1 MIDVIIYFVFVLAL
15 IAFALSPAIYVT
27 NRLSNKFVFIENNST
42 KISILFAILFSSI
55 ATFFI
60 FWFWQM
66 ISSNYDILLFK
77 TNVNNN
83 LEKNIDN
90 IFSNSVENILNKN
103 KKRDNSLTF
112 SNINGIT
119 LKEIDELFEDED
131 KKNLAKN
138 LRLATLFTNDG
149 KLANILFD
157 TVLGKPFDSGFEYL
171 SNRYSDKNNYLK
183 SKNNF
188 SSSTLFDM
196 LHKSMEYR
204 LNSSN
209 KSDIKKEDLD
219 DILLEINSFDFISAL
234 SSSSKKGSKKYK
246 DQEKYSFLYKN
257 YELEYKN
264 IMEKYQD
271 LDKKNLDILS
281 FFKIKM

>member
-1 MIDVIIYFVFVLAL
+1 MIDVIIYSVFILAL
-15 IAFALSPAIYVT
+15 IAFSLSPAIYLT
-27 NRLSNKFVFIENNST
+27 NKLSNKFIFIENNST

-90 IFSNSVENILNKN
+90 IFSNSVENILNKD
-103 KKRDNSLTF
+103 KRRDNSLTF

-119 LKEIDELFEDED
+119 LKEIDELFEDKE

-138 LRLATLFTNDG
+138 LRLATLFTNDE

-171 SNRYSDKNNYLK
+171 SNRYSDKNSYLK
-183 SKNNF
+183 SKSSF
-188 SSSTLFDM
+188 GSSTLFDM

-271 LDKKNLDILS
+271 LDKKNLDI
-281 FFKIKM
+281 IKQF

>member
-90 IFSNSVENILNKN
+90 IFSNSVENILNKD
-103 KKRDNSLTF
+103 KRRDNSLTF

-119 LKEIDELFEDED
+119 LKEIDELFEDKE

-138 LRLATLFTNDG
+138 LRLATLFTNDE

-157 TVLGKPFDSGFEYL
+157 TGLGKPFDSGFEYL
-171 SNRYSDKNNYLK
+171 SNRYSDKNSYLK
-183 SKNNF
+183 SKSSF
-188 SSSTLFDM
+188 GSSTLFDM

-234 SSSSKKGSKKYK
+234 SSSSKKGSQKYK
-246 DQEKYSFLYKN
+246 NEEKYSFLYKN

-271 LDKKNLDILS
+271 LDKKIL
-281 FFKIKM
+281 IL

>member
-171 SNRYSDKNNYLK
+171 SNRYSDKNSYLK
-183 SKNNF
+183 SKSSF
-188 SSSTLFDM
+188 GSSTLFDM

-234 SSSSKKGSKKYK
+234 SSCSKKGSQKYK
-246 DQEKYSFLYKN
+246 NEEKYSFLYKN

-271 LDKKNLDILS
+271 LDKKNLDI
-281 FFKIKM
+281 IKQF

>member
-90 IFSNSVENILNKN
+90 IFSNSVENILNKD
-103 KKRDNSLTF
+103 KRRDNSLTF

-171 SNRYSDKNNYLK
+171 SNRYSDKNSYLK
-183 SKNNF
+183 SKSSF
-188 SSSTLFDM
+188 GSSTLFDM

-204 LNSSN
+204 LNRSN
-209 KSDIKKEDLD
+209 QSDIKKEDLD
-219 DILLEINSFDFISAL
+219 DILLEINSFDVISAL
-234 SSSSKKGSKKYK
+234 SSSLKKGSQKYK
-246 DQEKYSFLYKN
+246 NEEKYSFLYKN

-271 LDKKNLDILS
+271 LDKKNLDI
-281 FFKIKM
+281 IKQF

>member
-119 LKEIDELFEDED
+119 LEEIDKLFEDD
-131 KKNLAKN
+131 NNKSLAKN
-138 LRLATLFTNDG
+138 LRLATLFTNDE
-149 KLANILFD
+149 KLSNILFD

-171 SNRYSDKNNYLK
+171 NNRYSDKNNYFK
-183 SKNNF
+183 SKSSF
-188 SSSTLFDM
+188 CSSSLFD
-196 LHKSMEYR
+196 LLQKSMEYR
-204 LNSSN
+204 LNDS
-209 KSDIKKEDLD
+209 KQSDIKKEDLD

-234 SSSSKKGSKKYK
+234 SSSSKKGSDKYK
-246 DQEKYSFLYKN
+246 NDVKYSFLYKN

-271 LDKKNLDILS
+271 LDKKNLDI
-281 FFKIKM
+281 IKQF

>member
-1 MIDVIIYFVFVLAL
+1 MIDVVIYSVFILAL
-15 IAFALSPAIYVT
+15 IAFSLSPAIYIT
-27 NRLSNKFVFIENNST
+27 NKLSNKFIFIENNST

-90 IFSNSVENILNKN
+90 IFSNSVENILNKD
-103 KKRDNSLTF
+103 KRRDNSLTF

-119 LKEIDELFEDED
+119 LKEIDELFEDKE

-138 LRLATLFTNDG
+138 LRLATLFTNDE

-171 SNRYSDKNNYLK
+171 SNK
-183 SKNNF
+183 SSF
-188 SSSTLFDM
+188 GSSTLFDM

-271 LDKKNLDILS
+271 LDKKNLDI
-281 FFKIKM
+281 IKQF

>member
-171 SNRYSDKNNYLK
+171 SNRHSDKNNYLK

-188 SSSTLFDM
+188 GSSSLFDM

-234 SSSSKKGSKKYK
+234 SSSSKKGSQKYK
-246 DQEKYSFLYKN
+246 NEEKYSFLYKN

-271 LDKKNLDILS
+271 LDKKNLDI
-281 FFKIKM
+281 IKQF

>member
-157 TVLGKPFDSGFEYL
+157 TVLGKPFDSSFEYL

-188 SSSTLFDM
+188 GSSSLFDM
-196 LHKSMEYR
+196 HHKSMEYR

-234 SSSSKKGSKKYK
+234 SSSSKKGSQKYK
-246 DQEKYSFLYKN
+246 NEEKYSFLYKN

-271 LDKKNLDILS
+271 LDKKNLDI
-281 FFKIKM
+281 IKQF

>member
-83 LEKNIDN
+83 LEKNIDKKFSKSIKN
-90 IFSNSVENILNKN
+90 IIN
-103 KKRDNSLTF
+103 KKKKKDNSLTF

-171 SNRYSDKNNYLK
+171 SNRYSDKNSYLK
-183 SKNNF
+183 SKSSF
-188 SSSTLFDM
+188 GSSTLFDM

-234 SSSSKKGSKKYK
+234 SSSSKKGSQKYK
-246 DQEKYSFLYKN
+246 NEEKYSFLYKN

-271 LDKKNLDILS
+271 LDKKNLDI
-281 FFKIKM
+281 IKQF

>member
-1 MIDVIIYFVFVLAL
+1 
-15 IAFALSPAIYVT
+15 
-27 NRLSNKFVFIENNST
+27 
-42 KISILFAILFSSI
+42 
-55 ATFFI
+55 
-60 FWFWQM
+60 M

-188 SSSTLFDM
+188 GSSSLFDM

-209 KSDIKKEDLD
+209 KSDIKK
-219 DILLEINSFDFISAL
+219 
-234 SSSSKKGSKKYK
+234 
-246 DQEKYSFLYKN
+246 
-257 YELEYKN
+257 
-264 IMEKYQD
+264 
-271 LDKKNLDILS
+271 
-281 FFKIKM
+281 KIWMIFCLR

>member
-1 MIDVIIYFVFVLAL
+1 
-15 IAFALSPAIYVT
+15 
-27 NRLSNKFVFIENNST
+27 
-42 KISILFAILFSSI
+42 
-55 ATFFI
+55 
-60 FWFWQM
+60 M

-90 IFSNSVENILNKN
+90 IFSNSVENILNKD
-103 KKRDNSLTF
+103 KRRDNSLTF

-119 LKEIDELFEDED
+119 LKEIDELFEDKE

-138 LRLATLFTNDG
+138 LRLATLFTNDE

-171 SNRYSDKNNYLK
+171 SNK
-183 SKNNF
+183 SSF
-188 SSSTLFDM
+188 GSSTLFDM

-264 IMEKYQD
+264 RR
-271 LDKKNLDILS
+271 
-281 FFKIKM
+281 

>member
-171 SNRYSDKNNYLK
+171 SNRYIDKNSYLK
-183 SKNNF
+183 SKSSF
-188 SSSTLFDM
+188 GSSTLFDM

-246 DQEKYSFLYKN
+246 DEEKYSFLYKN

-271 LDKKNLDILS
+271 LDKKNLDI
-281 FFKIKM
+281 IKQF

>member
-171 SNRYSDKNNYLK
+171 SNIYSDKNNYLK

-188 SSSTLFDM
+188 GSSSLFDM

-234 SSSSKKGSKKYK
+234 SSSSKKGSQKYK
-246 DQEKYSFLYKN
+246 NEEKYSFLYKN

-271 LDKKNLDILS
+271 LDKKNLDI
-281 FFKIKM
+281 IKQF

>member
-1 MIDVIIYFVFVLAL
+1 MIDVIIYYVFVLAL

-149 KLANILFD
+149 KLVNILFD

-183 SKNNF
+183 SKSSF
-188 SSSTLFDM
+188 GSSSLFDM

-246 DQEKYSFLYKN
+246 DEEKYSFLYKN

-271 LDKKNLDILS
+271 LDKKNLDI
-281 FFKIKM
+281 IKQF

>member
-1 MIDVIIYFVFVLAL
+1 
-15 IAFALSPAIYVT
+15 
-27 NRLSNKFVFIENNST
+27 
-42 KISILFAILFSSI
+42 
-55 ATFFI
+55 
-60 FWFWQM
+60 M

-188 SSSTLFDM
+188 GSSSLFDM

-219 DILLEINSFDFISAL
+219 DILLEINSFDFISVL
-234 SSSSKKGSKKYK
+234 YSNSKKGSNKYK
-246 DQEKYSFLYKN
+246 NEEKYSFLYKN

-271 LDKKNLDILS
+271 LDKKNLDI
-281 FFKIKM
+281 IKQF

>member
-157 TVLGKPFDSGFEYL
+157 TVLEKPFDSGFEYL
-171 SNRYSDKNNYLK
+171 SNRYSDKNSYLK
-183 SKNNF
+183 SKSSF
-188 SSSTLFDM
+188 GSSTLFDM

-234 SSSSKKGSKKYK
+234 SSSSKKGSQKYK
-246 DQEKYSFLYKN
+246 NEEKYSFLYKN
-257 YELEYKN
+257 YQLEYKN

-271 LDKKNLDILS
+271 LDKKNLDI
-281 FFKIKM
+281 IKQF

>member
-188 SSSTLFDM
+188 GSSSLFDM

-234 SSSSKKGSKKYK
+234 SSSSEKGSQKYK
-246 DQEKYSFLYKN
+246 NEEKYSFLYKN

-271 LDKKNLDILS
+271 LDKKNLDI
-281 FFKIKM
+281 IKQF

>member
-1 MIDVIIYFVFVLAL
+1 
-15 IAFALSPAIYVT
+15 
-27 NRLSNKFVFIENNST
+27 
-42 KISILFAILFSSI
+42 
-55 ATFFI
+55 
-60 FWFWQM
+60 M

-171 SNRYSDKNNYLK
+171 SNRYSDKNSYLK

-188 SSSTLFDM
+188 GSSSLFDM

-234 SSSSKKGSKKYK
+234 SSSSKKGSQKYK
-246 DQEKYSFLYKN
+246 NEEKYSFLYKN

-271 LDKKNLDILS
+271 LDKKNLDI
-281 FFKIKM
+281 IKQF

>member
-119 LKEIDELFEDED
+119 LKEIDELFEDEE

-138 LRLATLFTNDG
+138 LRLATLFTNDE

-183 SKNNF
+183 SKSSF
-188 SSSTLFDM
+188 GSSSLFDM

-234 SSSSKKGSKKYK
+234 SSSSKKGSQKYK
-246 DQEKYSFLYKN
+246 NEEKYSFLYKN

-271 LDKKNLDILS
+271 LDKKNLDI
-281 FFKIKM
+281 IKQF

>member
-1 MIDVIIYFVFVLAL
+1 
-15 IAFALSPAIYVT
+15 
-27 NRLSNKFVFIENNST
+27 
-42 KISILFAILFSSI
+42 
-55 ATFFI
+55 
-60 FWFWQM
+60 M

-90 IFSNSVENILNKN
+90 IFSNSVESILNKD
-103 KKRDNSLTF
+103 KRRDNSLTF

-119 LKEIDELFEDED
+119 LKEIDELFEDKE

-138 LRLATLFTNDG
+138 LRLATLFTNDE

-171 SNRYSDKNNYLK
+171 SNRYSDKNSYLK
-183 SKNNF
+183 SKSSF
-188 SSSTLFDM
+188 GSSTLFDM

-271 LDKKNLDILS
+271 LDKKNLDI
-281 FFKIKM
+281 IKQF